1 MAVYTVHGPASYYGT
16 DVRTAPDQLVFVRD
30 GFYVWAFV
38 AALFWLIWHRLW
50 LALLGYIALMIVA
63 EIAMSAA
70 GVGSGA
76 RFLVMAVIALLVG
89 LEAGSLRR
97 WKLSRRKW
105 RQLDVVVAD
114 SEEAAERRF
123 FERWNAKT
131 ARDGNRGSAS
141 SPPPLPR
148 ASLKQPESVIGLFP
162 EPGASR

>member
-1 MAVYTVHGPASYYGT
+1 MAVYTVHGPASFYGT
-16 DVRTAPDQLVFVRD
+16 DVRTSSDKLVFVRD

-38 AALFWLIWHRLW
+38 AAILWLIWHRLW

-123 FERWNAKT
+123 FERWNART
-131 ARDGNRGSAS
+131 AQGSERTGAS

-148 ASLKQPESVIGLFP
+148 ASISQPQGIIGLFP
-162 EPGASR
+162 ESGASR

>member
-1 MAVYTVHGPASYYGT
+1 MAVYTVHAPASYGV
-16 DVRTAPDQLVFVRD
+16 DVRTAPEKLVFVRD

-38 AALFWLIWHRLW
+38 AAIFWLIWHRLW

-76 RFLVMAVIALLVG
+76 RLLVMAVIALLVG

-97 WKLSRRKW
+97 WKLSGHKW

-114 SEEAAERRF
+114 SEEDAERRF
-123 FERWNAKT
+123 FERWNAKV
-131 ARDGNRGSAS
+131 AQGSERIGAS

-148 ASLKQPESVIGLFP
+148 ASISQPQGIIGLFP
-162 EPGASR
+162 ESGASR